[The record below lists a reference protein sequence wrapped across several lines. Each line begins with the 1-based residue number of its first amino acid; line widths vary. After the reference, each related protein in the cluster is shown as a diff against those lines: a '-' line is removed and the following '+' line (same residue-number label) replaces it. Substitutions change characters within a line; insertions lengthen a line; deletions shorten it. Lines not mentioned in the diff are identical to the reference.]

1 MWDLPTFPRLFPLA
15 LSLSTKQGL
24 LILKRT
30 SVARSQ
36 KNKSWCVSCNLISN
50 KTSNKTSCTT
60 FNIRLKYLEMIIN
73 VISKISYK
81 KNTLTWYRS
90 FKQNFFNNL
99 IINNLIHKRIMKK
112 IYNNTIDFIVNSMLV
127 FPLVALLLL
136 RYVIDVVVKILKAI
150 RATVRVS
157 IEYIMTLEKE
167 LVKALSVKE

>member
-1 MWDLPTFPRLFPLA
+1 MWNLSAFPRLFPLA

-90 FKQNFFNNL
+90 FKLNFFNNL
-99 IINNLIHKRIMKK
+99 IINNLIHKRIMKR
-112 IYNNTIDFIVNSMLV
+112 IYNNTIDFIVYFMLA

-136 RYVIDVVVKILKAI
+136 RCVLDVVAKILKAI
-150 RATVRVS
+150 RATVQVS
-157 IEYIMTLEKE
+157 IEYIIKLGKE

>member
-1 MWDLPTFPRLFPLA
+1 MWDLSTFPRLFPLA
-15 LSLSTKQGL
+15 LSSSTKQGL

-90 FKQNFFNNL
+90 FEQNFFNKQT
-99 IINNLIHKRIMKK
+99 INNNKIKRIYYEK
-112 IYNNTIDFIVNSMLV
+112 
-127 FPLVALLLL
+127 
-136 RYVIDVVVKILKAI
+136 
-150 RATVRVS
+150 S
-157 IEYIMTLEKE
+157 IFSIT
-167 LVKALSVKE
+167 SR

>member
-1 MWDLPTFPRLFPLA
+1 MWNLSTFPRLFPLA

-81 KNTLTWYRS
+81 MITLTWYKS
-90 FKQNFFNNL
+90 FKQNIIKINININL
-99 IINNLIHKRIMKK
+99 KHIRRTNYENIN
-112 IYNNTIDFIVNSMLV
+112 
-127 FPLVALLLL
+127 LLLSNFPCCNS
-136 RYVIDVVVKILKAI
+136 RSMRINTSSI
-150 RATVRVS
+150 RR
-157 IEYIMTLEKE
+157 L
-167 LVKALSVKE
+167 L